1 MTAIIKTSLKDLYFK
16 IKNVIILMLILN
28 SRNLMCGCNKEGEKC
43 MSKKKSTESAESQHP
58 NKIGIKE
65 GIGYMLGDAGN
76 LFVLTYVSSFLK
88 VFYTDVLKIAAE
100 KIASLFLITRLWD
113 AINDPIWGYLVAKK
127 RPTKDGKFRP
137 YLKWLS
143 IPLGISAMLCFIDFS
158 RFTTNQTVILL
169 LAYVTYIAFGMLY
182 TGMNIPFGSLAS
194 VITDD
199 PDGRT
204 LLSTFRSIGG
214 GIGGAAPLLVAPL
227 VIYKATE
234 SIGADGTV
242 SKIKVADGNGM
253 LIFGVIMG
261 ICAIVFY
268 MACFKTTKER
278 IPSEEDPKVDMKTT
292 YLGMLKSR
300 PFVSVALAGI
310 LISGQLQF
318 ASLNQYL
325 YKNYFE
331 NTNLSIVGTIANY
344 LPMVILIL
352 FMPKLVKRFGKKEL
366 CGVGT
371 FFSALASI
379 LMFFIVPKCE
389 RTGSAPIVFMIFL
402 FIIGFGYSFVSIT
415 NWAVVAD
422 VIDYQE
428 YKTGLRSE
436 SAIYAVYTFC
446 RKLGQTAADSGGLL
460 LLSKVAGYD
469 GNKMANLGYIEG
481 VGEGILFVCTL
492 IPMIV
497 YTLVFVLMQFAYPL
511 NKQKLEPIYEYV
523 RTARA
528 SAETEGLD
536 ILAEAAVEELEAAE
550 ESQK

>member
-1 MTAIIKTSLKDLYFK
+1 MEQQRSLEA
-16 IKNVIILMLILN
+16 VQ
-28 SRNLMCGCNKEGEKC
+28 G
-43 MSKKKSTESAESQHP
+43 HP

-65 GIGYMLGDAGN
+65 GMGYMLGDAGN

-88 VFYTDVLKIAAE
+88 VFYTDVLKIAE
-100 KIASLFLITRLWD
+100 SKVASLFLVTRLWD
-113 AINDPIWGYLVAKK
+113 AINDPMWGYIVARKK
-127 RPTKDGKFRP
+127 PNADGKFRP
-137 YLKWLS
+137 YLKWVS
-143 IPLGISAMLCFIDFS
+143 VPLGISAMLCFVDFS
-158 RFTTNQTVILL
+158 RFTSNQTLILL
-169 LAYVTYIAFGMLY
+169 CAYVTYIMFGMLY

-199 PDGRT
+199 PEGRT

-214 GIGGAAPLLVAPL
+214 GVGGAAPLLVAPL
-227 VIYKATE
+227 VLYKVT
-234 SIGADGTV
+234 GTNAEGME
-242 SKIKVADGNGM
+242 IKSSDAGGM
-253 LIFGVIMG
+253 LTFGVIMG
-261 ICAIVFY
+261 VLAIIFY
-268 MACFKTTKER
+268 MACFKTTRER
-278 IPSEEDPKVDMKTT
+278 VPSEQDPKVDMKKT

-300 PFVSVALAGI
+300 PFVSAALAGI

-366 CGVGT
+366 CGFGT

-379 LMFFIVPKCE
+379 LMFFIVPKLD
-389 RTGSAPIVFMIFL
+389 RITTGPAVFMLFL

-460 LLSKVAGYD
+460 LLSRVAGYD
-469 GNKMANLGYIEG
+469 GATMGSRGYIPG

-492 IPMIV
+492 IPAIV

-511 NKQKLEPIYEYV
+511 DKKRLEPVYKYV
-523 RTARA
+523 REAHESSTE
-528 SAETEGLD
+528 ETEK
-536 ILAEAAVEELEAAE
+536 A
-550 ESQK
+550 

>member
-1 MTAIIKTSLKDLYFK
+1 MEQQRSLEA
-16 IKNVIILMLILN
+16 VQ
-28 SRNLMCGCNKEGEKC
+28 G
-43 MSKKKSTESAESQHP
+43 HP

-65 GIGYMLGDAGN
+65 GMGYMLGDAGN

-88 VFYTDVLKIAAE
+88 VFYTDVLKIAE
-100 KIASLFLITRLWD
+100 SKVASLFLVTRLWD
-113 AINDPIWGYLVAKK
+113 AINDPMWGYIVARKK
-127 RPTKDGKFRP
+127 PNADGKFRP
-137 YLKWLS
+137 YLKWVS
-143 IPLGISAMLCFIDFS
+143 VPLGISAMLCFVDFS
-158 RFTTNQTVILL
+158 RFTSNQTLILL
-169 LAYVTYIAFGMLY
+169 CAYVTYIMFGMLY

-199 PDGRT
+199 PEGRT

-214 GIGGAAPLLVAPL
+214 GVGGAAPLLVAPL
-227 VIYKATE
+227 VIYKVTGTNAE
-234 SIGADGTV
+234 GMEIKSADAG
-242 SKIKVADGNGM
+242 GM
-253 LIFGVIMG
+253 LTFGVIMG
-261 ICAIVFY
+261 VLAIIFY
-268 MACFKTTKER
+268 MACFKTTRER
-278 IPSEEDPKVDMKTT
+278 VPSEQDPKVDMKKT

-300 PFVSVALAGI
+300 PFVSAALAGI

-366 CGVGT
+366 CGFGT

-379 LMFFIVPKCE
+379 LMFFIVPKLD
-389 RTGSAPIVFMIFL
+389 RITTGPAVFMLFL

-460 LLSKVAGYD
+460 LLSRVAGYD
-469 GNKMANLGYIEG
+469 GATMGSRGYIPG

-492 IPMIV
+492 IPAIV

-511 NKQKLEPIYEYV
+511 DKKRLEPVYKYV
-523 RTARA
+523 REAHESSTE
-528 SAETEGLD
+528 ETEK
-536 ILAEAAVEELEAAE
+536 A
-550 ESQK
+550 

>member
-1 MTAIIKTSLKDLYFK
+1 MEQQRSLEA
-16 IKNVIILMLILN
+16 VQ
-28 SRNLMCGCNKEGEKC
+28 G
-43 MSKKKSTESAESQHP
+43 HP

-65 GIGYMLGDAGN
+65 GMGYMLGDAGN

-88 VFYTDVLKIAAE
+88 VFYTDVLKIAE
-100 KIASLFLITRLWD
+100 SKVASLFLVTRLWD
-113 AINDPIWGYLVAKK
+113 AINDPMWGYIVARKK
-127 RPTKDGKFRP
+127 PNADGKFRP
-137 YLKWLS
+137 YLKWVS
-143 IPLGISAMLCFIDFS
+143 VPLGISAMLCFVDFS
-158 RFTTNQTVILL
+158 RFTSNQTLILMC
-169 LAYVTYIAFGMLY
+169 AYVTYIMFGMLY

-199 PDGRT
+199 PEGRT

-214 GIGGAAPLLVAPL
+214 GVGGAAPLLVAPL
-227 VIYKATE
+227 VIYKVTGTNAE
-234 SIGADGTV
+234 GMAIKSADAG
-242 SKIKVADGNGM
+242 GM
-253 LIFGVIMG
+253 LTFGVIMG
-261 ICAIVFY
+261 VLAIIFY
-268 MACFKTTKER
+268 MACFKTTRER
-278 IPSEEDPKVDMKTT
+278 VPSEQDPKVDMKKT

-300 PFVSVALAGI
+300 PFVSAALAGI

-366 CGVGT
+366 CGFGT

-379 LMFFIVPKCE
+379 LMFFIVPKLD
-389 RTGSAPIVFMIFL
+389 RITTGPAVFMLFL

-460 LLSKVAGYD
+460 LLSRVAGYD
-469 GNKMANLGYIEG
+469 GATMGSRGYIPG

-492 IPMIV
+492 IPAIV

-511 NKQKLEPIYEYV
+511 DKKRLEPVYKYV
-523 RTARA
+523 REAHES
-528 SAETEGLD
+528 SAEETEK
-536 ILAEAAVEELEAAE
+536 A
-550 ESQK
+550 

>member
-1 MTAIIKTSLKDLYFK
+1 MEQQRSLEA
-16 IKNVIILMLILN
+16 VQ
-28 SRNLMCGCNKEGEKC
+28 G
-43 MSKKKSTESAESQHP
+43 HP

-65 GIGYMLGDAGN
+65 GMGYMLGDAGN

-88 VFYTDVLKIAAE
+88 VFYTDVLKIAE
-100 KIASLFLITRLWD
+100 SKVASLFLVTRLWD
-113 AINDPIWGYLVAKK
+113 AINDPMWGYIVARKK
-127 RPTKDGKFRP
+127 PNADGKFRP
-137 YLKWLS
+137 YLKWVS
-143 IPLGISAMLCFIDFS
+143 VPLGISAMLCFVDFS
-158 RFTTNQTVILL
+158 RFTSNQTLILL
-169 LAYVTYIAFGMLY
+169 CAYVTYIMFGMLY

-199 PDGRT
+199 PEGRT

-214 GIGGAAPLLVAPL
+214 GVGGAAPLLVAPL
-227 VIYKATE
+227 VIYKVTGTNAE
-234 SIGADGTV
+234 GMDIKSADAG
-242 SKIKVADGNGM
+242 GM
-253 LIFGVIMG
+253 LTFGVIMG
-261 ICAIVFY
+261 VLAIIFY
-268 MACFKTTKER
+268 MACFKTTRER
-278 IPSEEDPKVDMKTT
+278 VPSEQDPKVDMKKT

-300 PFVSVALAGI
+300 PFVSAALAGI

-366 CGVGT
+366 CGFGT

-379 LMFFIVPKCE
+379 LMFFIVPKLD
-389 RTGSAPIVFMIFL
+389 RITTGPAVFMLFL

-460 LLSKVAGYD
+460 LLSRVAGYD
-469 GNKMANLGYIEG
+469 GATMGSRGYIPG

-492 IPMIV
+492 IPAIV

-511 NKQKLEPIYEYV
+511 DKKRLEPVYKYV
-523 RTARA
+523 REAHE
-528 SAETEGLD
+528 SSKEETEK
-536 ILAEAAVEELEAAE
+536 A
-550 ESQK
+550 

>member
-1 MTAIIKTSLKDLYFK
+1 MKEKTNQTTDTE
-16 IKNVIILMLILN
+16 NV
-28 SRNLMCGCNKEGEKC
+28 S
-43 MSKKKSTESAESQHP
+43 S

-65 GIGYMLGDAGN
+65 GMGYMLGDAGN

-88 VFYTDVLKIAAE
+88 VFYTDVLKLAE
-100 KIASLFLITRLWD
+100 SKVASLFLVTRLWD
-113 AINDPIWGYLVAKK
+113 AVNDPLWGLLVAKK
-127 RPTKDGKFRP
+127 KPNRDGKFRP
-137 YLKWLS
+137 YLKWLAV
-143 IPLGISAMLCFIDFS
+143 PLGISAMLCFVDFS
-158 RFTTNQTVILL
+158 RFTTSDTMILL

-227 VIYKATE
+227 VIYTKTQT
-234 SIGADGTV
+234 ADGRTV
-242 SKIKVADGNGM
+242 ETANANGM
-253 LIFGVIMG
+253 LIFGVVMG
-261 ICAIVFY
+261 VLSMLFY
-268 MACFKTTKER
+268 FACFKTTKER
-278 IPSEEDPKVDMKTT
+278 VPSEADPKVDMKKT

-331 NTNLSIVGTIANY
+331 NTKLSIIGTIANY
-344 LPMVILIL
+344 LPMVVMIL

-371 FFSALASI
+371 FFSALASV
-379 LMFFIVPKCE
+379 LMFFIVPQCE
-389 RTGSAPIVFMIFL
+389 RTGSGPVVFMIFL

-446 RKLGQTAADSGGLL
+446 RKLGQTAADTGGLL
-460 LLSKVAGYD
+460 LLSKVAGYNGQTMGD
-469 GNKMANLGYIEG
+469 KGYIEG
-481 VGEGILFVCTL
+481 VGEGILFVCTI
-492 IPMIV
+492 IPAIV

-511 NKQKLEPIYEYV
+511 NKKNLEPVYEYV
-523 RTARA
+523 HNARQK
-528 SAETEGLD
+528 
-536 ILAEAAVEELEAAE
+536 AVEE
-550 ESQK
+550 

>member
-1 MTAIIKTSLKDLYFK
+1 MEQQRSLEA
-16 IKNVIILMLILN
+16 VQ
-28 SRNLMCGCNKEGEKC
+28 G
-43 MSKKKSTESAESQHP
+43 HP

-65 GIGYMLGDAGN
+65 GMGYMLGDAGN

-88 VFYTDVLKIAAE
+88 VFYTDVLKIAE
-100 KIASLFLITRLWD
+100 SKVASLFLVTRLWD
-113 AINDPIWGYLVAKK
+113 AINDPMWGYIVARKK
-127 RPTKDGKFRP
+127 PNADGKFRP
-137 YLKWLS
+137 YLKWVS
-143 IPLGISAMLCFIDFS
+143 VPLGISAMLCFVDFS
-158 RFTTNQTVILL
+158 RFTSNQTLILMC
-169 LAYVTYIAFGMLY
+169 AYVTYIMFGMLY

-199 PDGRT
+199 PEGRT

-214 GIGGAAPLLVAPL
+214 GVGGAAPLLVAPL
-227 VIYKATE
+227 VIYKVTGTNAE
-234 SIGADGTV
+234 GMAIKSADAG
-242 SKIKVADGNGM
+242 GM
-253 LIFGVIMG
+253 LTFGVIMG
-261 ICAIVFY
+261 VLAIIFY
-268 MACFKTTKER
+268 MACFKTTRER
-278 IPSEEDPKVDMKTT
+278 VPSEQDPKVDMKKT

-300 PFVSVALAGI
+300 PFVSAALAGI

-366 CGVGT
+366 CGFGT

-379 LMFFIVPKCE
+379 LMFFIVPKLD
-389 RTGSAPIVFMIFL
+389 RITTGPAVFMLFL

-460 LLSKVAGYD
+460 LLSRVAGYD
-469 GNKMANLGYIEG
+469 GATMGSRGYIPG

-492 IPMIV
+492 IPAIV

-511 NKQKLEPIYEYV
+511 DKKRLEPVYKYV
-523 RTARA
+523 REAHE
-528 SAETEGLD
+528 SATEETEK
-536 ILAEAAVEELEAAE
+536 A
-550 ESQK
+550 